1 MISLPCTNCVHYKKH
16 LKNIELSEKF
26 EKKIKELD
34 KQIEKEK
41 DIYWNNFL
49 SHKKVLEKTGY
60 LKDNYPTEKG
70 KTTAGVRAENELFL
84 SEIFLSGILDELNE
98 AQLASIICAIT
109 TEDLRADLF
118 TRLPVEKEVR
128 KILNKI
134 KDIKRKLTFIEKE
147 EEIFKDNMY
156 INSYYSPLIEYWI
169 NGGEWETLI
178 DQIEAG
184 EGDVVRIFKRTIDVL
199 RQITILPN
207 INPNLQETAKS
218 AIKAIL
224 RPPIDID

>member
-1 MISLPCTNCVHYKKH
+1 MSSV
-16 LKNIELSEKF
+16 
-26 EKKIKELD
+26 
-34 KQIEKEK
+34 
-41 DIYWNNFL
+41 
-49 SHKKVLEKTGY
+49 
-60 LKDNYPTEKG
+60 
-70 KTTAGVRAENELFL
+70 
-84 SEIFLSGILDELNE
+84 
-98 AQLASIICAIT
+98 ICAIT

-128 KILNKI
+128 KTLNKI
-134 KDIKRKLTFIEKE
+134 KDIRRKISYIEKE
-147 EEIFKDNMY
+147 EDIFKDNMY

-184 EGDVVRIFKRTIDVL
+184 EGDVVRIFKRTVDVL

-207 INPNLQETAKS
+207 LNPVLQETAKT
-218 AIKAIL
+218 AIKTIL

>member
-1 MISLPCTNCVHYKKH
+1 
-16 LKNIELSEKF
+16 
-26 EKKIKELD
+26 
-34 KQIEKEK
+34 
-41 DIYWNNFL
+41 
-49 SHKKVLEKTGY
+49 
-60 LKDNYPTEKG
+60 
-70 KTTAGVRAENELFL
+70 
-84 SEIFLSGILDELNE
+84 
-98 AQLASIICAIT
+98 
-109 TEDLRADLF
+109 
-118 TRLPVEKEVR
+118 
-128 KILNKI
+128 
-134 KDIKRKLTFIEKE
+134 
-147 EEIFKDNMY
+147 MY